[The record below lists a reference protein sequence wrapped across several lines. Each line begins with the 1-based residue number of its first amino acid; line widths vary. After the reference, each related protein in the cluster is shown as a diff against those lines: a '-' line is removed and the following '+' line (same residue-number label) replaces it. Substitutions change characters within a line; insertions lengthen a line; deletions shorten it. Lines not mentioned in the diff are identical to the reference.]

1 MAQNKFQVSRYEI
14 GEFKEDKWYCGC
26 GDLPKKLTSKTDLT
40 GGDKFLR
47 CPNTDDCGFFLW
59 EKDEPTARVSNS
71 SPRTPQQNRRR
82 NPGLLTPLSGKNAQ
96 GGRQTLN
103 FESSLTSPTPKR
115 HFDQAEVLDE
125 PLLTEILE
133 LLASANIEIKASTE
147 LQLRHLVNMKVATY
161 ETKLR
166 TCETTIND
174 LRSKMVE
181 MES

>member
-1 MAQNKFQVSRYEI
+1 
-14 GEFKEDKWYCGC
+14 
-26 GDLPKKLTSKTDLT
+26 
-40 GGDKFLR
+40 
-47 CPNTDDCGFFLW
+47 
-59 EKDEPTARVSNS
+59 
-71 SPRTPQQNRRR
+71 
-82 NPGLLTPLSGKNAQ
+82 
-96 GGRQTLN
+96 LN

-133 LLASANIEIKASTE
+133 LLASANMEMKVSTE

-174 LRSKMVE
+174 LRSKMKE